1 MLAARIWYRAEI
13 MMTKKKGLKGIFF
26 VVFKLEFVGFW
37 NFLFWVRKVNCDNNT
52 ATVLQLMIAYE
63 NI

>member
-1 MLAARIWYRAEI
+1 
-13 MMTKKKGLKGIFF
+13 MMTKKKGLKGNSFLR
-26 VVFKLEFVGFW
+26 LECVGFW
-37 NFLFWVRKVNCDNNT
+37 KFVFWERKINCDNNT